1 MLYPELVRALTSE
14 GKKTTAHERDPIL
27 WAAHDYHRPCDV
39 LLGAKHRVIFEG
51 AVPVSDATQVLSQ
64 AYQHLGAKTEPQD
77 HHWLTLLAWHEQC
90 AGAAGQPPT
99 QEQQRML
106 RRMYMNIP
114 YHPNFLSQIPNQRR
128 WLLGR
133 DGYLYTKQDVSRC
146 RLLLDDDPDMADTI
160 VWQASNISFFETGTS
175 QRLRQI
181 AQVLGIKPITKVRQ
195 LVAVEVGPLSSPP
208 RGLRIDQLLEPFAN
222 QEIISAMHALVMDR
236 YHGQLDPNIAPHITT
251 SARLRSKLSMLHEVV
266 FSKDIKRRYQIS
278 GITIEVNTLAAIK
291 ANRLILTPELTDHM
305 ARQLIAQ
312 ALAELFVTE
321 PEQQRTLSA
330 TLYALLSFKHV
341 RDVELF
347 MRHQGVG
354 WTPTQPSQ
362 EEDNVDQML
371 AEQLSGRLIQSASSS
386 DTTPTTSDQDVGE
399 SQSELTDATVV
410 EQDNDA
416 QPSAPLPRQTQT
428 AVPSAPSSPGPA
440 PLPPIETVRP
450 RVVLASANWSPNTMS
465 DGSQRG
471 TSVRSGTGGD
481 GAPTSERRTR
491 EVGQRGEALVYR
503 HEQDRVRQLG
513 LPVECVRWVSR
524 DNPNAN
530 HDILSVDADGSD
542 RWIEVKATT
551 GRDGRFEWSRA
562 EFELARRK
570 RQHYLIWRV
579 YEADTET
586 PALREFR
593 DPIALFSSA
602 SLDLDVGT
610 LIVKVEPLS

>member
-1 MLYPELVRALTSE
+1 
-14 GKKTTAHERDPIL
+14 
-27 WAAHDYHRPCDV
+27 
-39 LLGAKHRVIFEG
+39 
-51 AVPVSDATQVLSQ
+51 
-64 AYQHLGAKTEPQD
+64 
-77 HHWLTLLAWHEQC
+77 
-90 AGAAGQPPT
+90 
-99 QEQQRML
+99 
-106 RRMYMNIP
+106 
-114 YHPNFLSQIPNQRR
+114 
-128 WLLGR
+128 
-133 DGYLYTKQDVSRC
+133 
-146 RLLLDDDPDMADTI
+146 MADAIARQT
-160 VWQASNISFFETGTS
+160 SGISFFETRTN
-175 QRLRQI
+175 QRLRQV
-181 AQVLGIKPITKVRQ
+181 AQALGIKRLTEARQ
-195 LVAVEVGPLSSPP
+195 LVGVEVGPLSSPP
-208 RGLRIDQLLEPFAN
+208 RGLRTEQLLEPFAN
-222 QEIISAMHALVMDR
+222 QELVSAMRALIMHR
-236 YHGQLDPNIAPHITT
+236 YHSQLDPNIAPHITT
-251 SARLRSKLSMLHEVV
+251 PARLRSKLSMLHEVV
-266 FSKDIKRRYQIS
+266 FSTDIKRRYQIS

-291 ANRLILTPELTDHM
+291 ANRLILTPDLTDHM

-312 ALAELFVTE
+312 ALAELFVAE

-371 AEQLSGRLIQSASSS
+371 AEQLSGRLIQSAPSS
-386 DTTPTTSDQDVGE
+386 DTTPTTSGQDVGE
-399 SQSELTDATVV
+399 SQSELTDATVA

-428 AVPSAPSSPGPA
+428 AVPSALSSPGPA

-450 RVVLASANWSPNTMS
+450 RVVPASANWSPNTMS

-471 TSVRSGTGGD
+471 ASVRSGTGGD
-481 GAPTSERRTR
+481 GAPASERRTS
-491 EVGQRGEALVYR
+491 EVGQRGEELVYR

-513 LPVECVRWVSR
+513 LPVECVQWVSR
-524 DNPNAN
+524 DNPNTN
-530 HDILSVDADGSD
+530 HDILSVDDDGSNL
-542 RWIEVKATT
+542 WIEVKATA